1 MKTGFQ
7 EMIESQREMLA
18 QWQEFNQQMFQS
30 FWNVKPST
38 PPAKNKKK
46 GQETKSSDAAAVNAL
61 AGTGEQWLEM
71 MEKMTRQGWQTYMEM
86 TGLQK
91 KNGKRLEANKM
102 WEDLI
107 RFWTDWAEKGLA
119 QPKMDNPTQ
128 WWRENYMPWMNQW
141 VKMWETAVGFSSL
154 DDKHPASVN
163 ALRQSVFGLLQSYPA
178 DQWCHL
184 LSTYNQQLEDY
195 INVVED
201 IDLPFD
207 EMAASWEKMLA
218 TFTPRENL
226 PFSVLGE
233 SANKYVEAFIY
244 PLYGVVEPP
253 QIMAHFKYWYAV
265 QYYLMSFLIRNIEL
279 RGKVLEASLSAWPEA
294 LQACGKHF
302 EQNGAAP
309 SIFDFYE
316 EFFNQLE
323 EDLYRLMKS
332 KDYIQVQEKIV
343 ETMVTLKSNLNKWF
357 ELGSSTLPLVT
368 QSDMDDIAQELEALR
383 VKIRKMSSGEEP
395 PAPAEELKK
404 GVTSMN

>member
-1 MKTGFQ
+1 
-7 EMIESQREMLA
+7 MIESQRDMLA

-30 FWNVKPST
+30 FWNVKPTT
-38 PPAKNKKK
+38 PPTKNKKK
-46 GQETKSSDAAAVNAL
+46 EKKAESSETTTFDAL
-61 AGTGEQWLEM
+61 SGTGEQWLEM

-91 KNGKRLEANKM
+91 KNGKKLEANKM

-107 RFWTDWAEKGLA
+107 RFWTDWMDKSLA

-141 VKMWETAVGFSSL
+141 AKMWETAMGFSST
-154 DDKHPASVN
+154 DEKHPASVK
-163 ALRQSVFGLLQSYPA
+163 ALRKSIFGLLQSYPA
-178 DQWCHL
+178 DQWCNL

-195 INVVED
+195 INLVED

-207 EMAASWEKMLA
+207 EMAASWEKILT

-253 QIMAHFKYWYAV
+253 QILAHFKYGYAV
-265 QYYLMSFLIRNIEL
+265 QYYLLSFLIRNIEL
-279 RGKVLEASLSAWPEA
+279 RGKVLEASLAAWPEA
-294 LQACGKHF
+294 LQACSKHF
-302 EQNGAAP
+302 EHNGNAP

-332 KDYIQVQEKIV
+332 KEYIQVQEKIV
-343 ETMVTLKSNLNKWF
+343 ETMVTLRSNLNKWF
-357 ELGSSTLPLVT
+357 ELGTSTLPLVT
-368 QSDMDDIAQELEALR
+368 QSDMNDIAQELEALR
-383 VKIRKMSSGEEP
+383 VKIRKMSGEEP
-395 PAPAEELKK
+395 PVPTKELKN